1 MKLIQKVAGN
11 NPRKLKELAQIYD
24 LRQER
29 ARNRLSNKNSLQFNN
44 IPKFQ
49 IEIWKNQLEQSF
61 DVWAEEI
68 LQEEK
73 RKEDYKK
80 ANPPKPEVM
89 KEILRRI
96 DQLEKH
102 AIDCFYTWHDVG
114 GLIFNLCLTGGTA
127 VFWGSDPEP
136 GENPLVDIS
145 KLDFLNKEP
154 IISEED
160 DRNEVYHDFIR
171 GIHAGIWKTKNLEQK
186 FWPDD

>member
-1 MKLIQKVAGN
+1 MKLIRQVAGN
-11 NPRKLKELAQIYD
+11 NPKKLKELSEIYD
-24 LRQER
+24 SRQDT
-29 ARNRLSNKNSLQFNN
+29 ARNRLKNKNSQQFNN

-68 LQEEK
+68 LQNEK

-96 DQLEKH
+96 DQLEEH
-102 AIDCFYTWHDVG
+102 AIDCFYTWHDAG
-114 GLIFNLCLTGGTA
+114 GLMFNLCLTGGTA
-127 VFWGSDPEP
+127 VFWNSDPEL
-136 GENPLVDIS
+136 GKKSLVDIS

-160 DRNEVYHDFIR
+160 DWNEVYHDFIR
-171 GIHAGIWKTKNLEQK
+171 GIHAGIWSTKNLKEK